1 MKYLVFVFIFIFSSC
16 EVTKQ
21 SLKNKSST
29 DKIVN
34 TDTVLDTEKTSKTIT
49 ERVVEG
55 GEINS
60 TIKPEDERERD
71 ENGLLI
77 DLIQEIKDGGLTKT
91 IHYKPDGSVDVDCR
105 LAEMFERI
113 QQENVERDNSIISI
127 MENLEQRLVV
137 KEKEKTES
145 ISSSA
150 FIYFFIG
157 MALFVVIV
165 MAVFFKMIKSHLPV
179 L

>member
-1 MKYLVFVFIFIFSSC
+1 MRYLVFILMLIVSSC
-16 EVTKQ
+16 TVLKQATKD
-21 SLKNKSST
+21 KSAT
-29 DKIVN
+29 DKLTN
-34 TDTVLDTEKTSKTIT
+34 TDTVVDTEKTSKTIT

-55 GEINS
+55 GDINT
-60 TIKPEDERERD
+60 TIPPESERERD
-71 ENGLLI
+71 ENGLLK

-127 MENLEQRLVV
+127 MENFEERLVK
-137 KEKEKTES
+137 KESEKTES
-145 ISSSA
+145 VSPTVL
-150 FIYFFIG
+150 IYFFVG

-165 MAVFFKMIKSHLPV
+165 MVVFFKMIKSQLPGV
-179 L
+179 